1 MSRQASAAAPAPE
14 FDISFF
20 VPLILIFVVFYF
32 LLLRPQQKKV
42 KEHKEMVA
50 ALRRGDKV
58 VTQGGL
64 IGTVQR
70 VVSENELL
78 VDVGEGV
85 KVRLVRSAGREGLSK
100 TEPAS
105 AEKETGAQETGEGEG
120 GRGKGRRP
128 GKDKDKG

>member
-1 MSRQASAAAPAPE
+1 MFITPAYAQAATPAPG

-42 KEHKEMVA
+42 KQHKEMVA

-78 VDVGEGV
+78 VEVGEGV
-85 KVRLVRSAGREGLSK
+85 KVRLVRSAVSEVLSK

-105 AEKETGAQETGEGEG
+105 AEKESEDSPEGEG

-128 GKDKDKG
+128 GKDKG